1 MGSFRASRV
10 IRPDLAL
17 FGALEITPRRL
28 GSFRQR
34 PGSLALFGAM
44 GVDPPCRVRWLCSA
58 LPGSPTL
65 VIGFVRRDG
74 HRASESGLFGRPDR
88 DHTSSSRIA
97 KEPASAKGRTLIID
111 PEPPGVLTISAF
123 ESAPDPLSASNGD
136 QLRNLKKNELTP
148 DFPKPIASSM
158 IFKTK

>member
-17 FGALEITPRRL
+17 FGALGITPRRL

-34 PGSLALFGAM
+34 PGSLASFGAM
-44 GVDPPCRVRWLCSA
+44 GVDPPCRVRWLRSA
-58 LPGSPTL
+58 PSGSPTL
-65 VIGFVRRDG
+65 VIGFVRRNG

-111 PEPPGVLTISAF
+111 PEPPGVLTIF
-123 ESAPDPLSASNGD
+123 GLLSAPDSLAASNVD
-136 QLRNLKKNELTP
+136 QLRDL
-148 DFPKPIASSM
+148 PKI
-158 IFKTK
+158 